1 MHVFQTHTPPKGDGN
16 GLHFRVSSI
25 GRRQDSEGQEQIAKL
40 EQMIKQQEDVHK
52 SFCSLGKTVYN
63 LLRMKCPTAL
73 WQDVFPV
80 LARISGTVLANGQPD
95 ARFEGESQ
103 GAWGNSAALGI
114 RQGRRDQKYHRH
126 GSEVRRGK
134 CNQDKMLFPG
144 VISDRRANM
153 YNYSDRISPQ
163 AAFEALA
170 SVLHGR
176 RKTALEKY
184 GSALPDS
191 FPL

>member
-114 RQGRRDQKYHRH
+114 RQGRRDQKYTGTAARYA
-126 GSEVRRGK
+126 GGNAIRTK
-134 CNQDKMLFPG
+134 CFF
-144 VISDRRANM
+144 R
-153 YNYSDRISPQ
+153 
-163 AAFEALA
+163 E
-170 SVLHGR
+170 
-176 RKTALEKY
+176 
-184 GSALPDS
+184 
-191 FPL
+191 